1 MRMSQSR
8 RDELPDHYETL
19 EVSPHASSE
28 VIQAAYRVLARNAH
42 PDRNHDGDAEQRIR
56 RLNAAY
62 AVLGDSGH
70 RAKYDLECAR
80 ARRGERLRLR
90 DTEPG
95 AAWPVGRTELARAV
109 PRRPGVITARDERS
123 YLISARS
130 VILACVLILLVF
142 ALATIVWVGI
152 GAALGDDG
160 ASVEVVPVHP
170 RSVIQAYPYAPSLD
184 GQ

>member
-19 EVSPHASSE
+19 EVSPRASSE

-62 AVLGDSGH
+62 AVLGDPGH
-70 RAKYDLECAR
+70 RAKYDLECTR
-80 ARRGERLRLR
+80 ARRGERLRIR
-90 DTEPG
+90 EVEPG
-95 AAWPVGRTELARAV
+95 AARPVGRPELVRAV
-109 PRRPGVITARDERS
+109 PRRSSVMTARDDRS
-123 YLISARS
+123 YLISPRAL
-130 VILACVLILLVF
+130 VLACALIFLGL
-142 ALATIVWVGI
+142 ALAAVVWLSV
-152 GAALGDDG
+152 GAALSDDA
-160 ASVEVVPVHP
+160 ASVDALPIHT
-170 RSVIQAYPYAPSLD
+170 RAVIRAYPYAPTFE